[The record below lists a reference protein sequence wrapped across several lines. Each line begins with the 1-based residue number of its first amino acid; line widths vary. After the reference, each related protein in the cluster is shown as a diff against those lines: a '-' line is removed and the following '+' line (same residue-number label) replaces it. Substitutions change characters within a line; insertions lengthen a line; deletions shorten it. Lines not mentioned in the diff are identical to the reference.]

1 MKRKLWSVALILCL
15 VALLSAGSLA
25 YFTTTGTADNVITAG
40 NLRARLVEQTADGQP
55 FPADGLS
62 GIMPGQVV
70 DKVVFVE
77 NTGDH
82 PAYIRIRLSKQV
94 KAADGQTPLD
104 DAQIRLL
111 LAEQGWVE
119 QDGWYYYAQALPAG
133 AQTTPLLQQVE
144 FLSTMDNS
152 YMDCEV
158 TVSVEMQA
166 VQSEH
171 NGASALEAAG
181 WPAALAK

>member
-15 VALLSAGSLA
+15 IALLSAGSLA
-25 YFTTTGTADNVITAG
+25 YFTTSGSADNVITAG
-40 NLRARLVEQTADGQP
+40 NLRARLVEQTADGSP

-62 GIMPGQVV
+62 GIMPGQKVA
-70 DKVVFVE
+70 KVVFVE

-82 PAYIRIRLSKQV
+82 PAYIRMRLSKQV
-94 KAADGQTPLD
+94 LAADGSEQLD
-104 DAQIRLL
+104 DAQIRLH

-119 QDGWYYYAQALPAG
+119 QDGWYYYAEALPAG
-133 AQTTPLLQQVE
+133 AQTTPLLEQVE

-152 YMDCEV
+152 YMECQV
-158 TVSVEMQA
+158 TVSVKMQA
-166 VQSEH
+166 VQSEN

-181 WPAALAK
+181 WPAALDE